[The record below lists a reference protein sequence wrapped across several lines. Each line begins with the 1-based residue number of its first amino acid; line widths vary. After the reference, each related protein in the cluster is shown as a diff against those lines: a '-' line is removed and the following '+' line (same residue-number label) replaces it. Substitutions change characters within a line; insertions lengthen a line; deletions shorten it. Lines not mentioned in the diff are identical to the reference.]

1 VKYPGNNN
9 TIKQKR
15 EKALGNW
22 CLSNASPK
30 KIKKMLKKLDFL
42 IKKYVDFNMTI
53 FLEIF
58 LS

>member
-1 VKYPGNNN
+1 MKYPGNNN

-15 EKALGNW
+15 EKTHGNW

-30 KIKKMLKKLDFL
+30 KIKKMLKNHNFL
-42 IKKYVDFNMTI
+42 IKKYVDFNMTR